1 MLRRILW
8 GLRHRYRLNRVRPRP
23 VLDLVEFGIRRCV
36 VLDVG
41 ANLGGFA
48 GNILLRAPL
57 AEVHCFEPNQD
68 VLPTLGKNAKRYG
81 KTRGKPRCIVN
92 AAGVG
97 AASETREFIVTGL
110 HAASSFLSVS
120 QASRD
125 GWPMADFSE
134 RRRET
139 VQIVRIDD
147 YLEQHGLVAVKL
159 MKIDVQGYE
168 LEVLRGC
175 GDRLRDIEY
184 IVSEVQFRQLY
195 EAAPLWHE
203 IVDYAA
209 EYGFQPVVMDGFCF
223 APDGQPLQ
231 ADILLARTL

>member
-1 MLRRILW
+1 
-8 GLRHRYRLNRVRPRP
+8 
-23 VLDLVEFGIRRCV
+23 
-36 VLDVG
+36 
-41 ANLGGFA
+41 
-48 GNILLRAPL
+48 
-57 AEVHCFEPNQD
+57 
-68 VLPTLGKNAKRYG
+68 
-81 KTRGKPRCIVN
+81 
-92 AAGVG
+92 
-97 AASETREFIVTGL
+97 
-110 HAASSFLSVS
+110 
-120 QASRD
+120 
-125 GWPMADFSE
+125 MADFSE

-223 APDGQPLQ
+223 APDGEPLQ